1 MLISIIGRSLD
12 RVDIMKFIFLIL
24 LFCFFLL
31 APVYSYSDDI
41 DEIDDSSDVTTSQTI
56 VPDSMESSRFGL
68 KSYSLLTGVIGVT
81 GLALTGGANDTYPL
95 FTPMTVFGF
104 GTLAS
109 ALLFDIASWTGVE
122 GDTTNIHEYKR
133 IYAQLG
139 YVSQNNHQ
147 DHYRDFYNY
156 RLQFTHHNWFYR
168 INYEHE
174 AERNYEE
181 IVGSVGRS
189 IINTEEFY
197 LTIIPEAKH
206 KTSSEGF
213 SLFQAYILTD
223 LEVNLSEFYSRI
235 EGVYLFNQFGL
246 GHEWF
251 WFEKGH
257 HGYSNEIMILGQGIR
272 FSPSRSIELSTQ
284 YKRREDELV
293 GSRNWTFIHLE
304 HSATWSLSSFYIKL
318 LFTHGQ
324 GYRLSMSAGATL

>member
-1 MLISIIGRSLD
+1 MKSIFFISILC
-12 RVDIMKFIFLIL
+12 FL
-24 LFCFFLL
+24 LL
-31 APVYSYSDDI
+31 APVYSHSA
-41 DEIDDSSDVTTSQTI
+41 DSSDVITPQLSF
-56 VPDSMESSRFGL
+56 PDSMESSRFGL
-68 KSYSLLTGVIGVT
+68 KSYSLLTGVVGVT
-81 GLALTGGANDTYPL
+81 GLALTGGANDSYAL

-109 ALLFDIASWTGVE
+109 AFLFDLASWAGVE

-147 DHYRDFYNY
+147 DPYSDFFNY
-156 RLQFTHHNWFYR
+156 RFQFAHHNWFYK

-174 AERNYEE
+174 ADRNYEE

-189 IINTEEFY
+189 IINNEGFHF
-197 LTIIPEAKH
+197 TIISEVKH
-206 KTSSEGF
+206 KVSLEGF
-213 SLFQAYILTD
+213 SLSQAYILTE
-223 LEVNLSEFYSRI
+223 LEVNIGDFYPRI
-235 EGVYLFNQFGL
+235 KGIYLFNQFGL

-251 WFEKGH
+251 WFEGSRL
-257 HGYSNEIMILGQGIR
+257 GYTNEMMILGQGIR
-272 FSPSRSIELSTQ
+272 FYPSSSIELSTQ

-304 HSATWSLSSFYIKL
+304 HSAIWSLSSFYMKL

-324 GYRLSMSAGATL
+324 GYRLSMSAGVNL